1 MKKSIYGILLVIVVL
16 LCSACNGNVTRG
28 IRHAGYSVGDKFTCS
43 RFFPKDKDDVSYERI
58 KYITGSHI
66 INTEGKIYELS
77 LGQLYANKENCKEA
91 QTNIK
96 VKAIFDNSIVKATD
110 NKYYYLVGQ
119 NNTESYRE
127 VTPLDNSYYLY
138 DLLLKGNDVVKV
150 MTANSSNGSYYV
162 LKTDGNVYEN
172 IVMTK
177 DRNKPPEVVSSKT
190 IYDVTEYGSNILDF
204 NFVGNSGATYI
215 KTEDKIYRMLMTNK
229 DKCTKY
235 ADITCNYQMQE
246 DTQLEEFRDRIIAF
260 NGSTIITDYRQV
272 FTLGG

>member
-1 MKKSIYGILLVIVVL
+1 MKKSIYGILLVLVVL

-260 NGSTIITDYRQV
+260 NGSTIITDYKQI